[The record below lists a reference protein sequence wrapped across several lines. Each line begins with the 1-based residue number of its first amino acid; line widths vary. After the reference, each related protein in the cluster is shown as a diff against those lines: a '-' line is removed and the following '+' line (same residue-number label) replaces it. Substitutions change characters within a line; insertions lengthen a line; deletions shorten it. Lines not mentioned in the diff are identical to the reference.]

1 MYALAHYVI
10 QPISLFIISQEPR
23 STFLKVSYNYDFIF
37 IAFLLFSLHF
47 QPKNNLSS
55 LHPPFWCLLNHP
67 ESFCSALKLFIHL
80 NLYKWLL
87 MITLSFFLV
96 LWHLVYLPVP
106 TNKQFFPVLKS
117 SLKLSVA
124 FFTWQIL
131 LSICPMLSLLCMY
144 LVLFRYQVP
153 WGTGCHFICVYKTV
167 QNDCPL

>member
-1 MYALAHYVI
+1 MYALAYYVI

-55 LHPPFWCLLNHP
+55 LRPPFWCLLNRP
-67 ESFCSALKLFIHL
+67 ESFCSVLKLFIHL

-96 LWHLVYLPVP
+96 LWLFYLPVP
-106 TNKQFFPVLKS
+106 TNNFFFCSKILFETLCCLLHMTNPSQHLPHV
-117 SLKLSVA
+117 
-124 FFTWQIL
+124 FFT
-131 LSICPMLSLLCMY
+131 
-144 LVLFRYQVP
+144 
-153 WGTGCHFICVYKTV
+153 VYV
-167 QNDCPL
+167 SCLI